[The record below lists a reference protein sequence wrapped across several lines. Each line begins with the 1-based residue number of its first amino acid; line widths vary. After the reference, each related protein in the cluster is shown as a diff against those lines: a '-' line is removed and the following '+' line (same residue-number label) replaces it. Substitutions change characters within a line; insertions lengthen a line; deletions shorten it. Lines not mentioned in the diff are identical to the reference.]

1 MRPIKRSGERA
12 LAGIPRRASGQEEA
26 DMKPVNASHGK
37 RNRQRLASIA
47 TAGPVSI
54 GADFGP
60 RRQENAKAPPGET
73 GLSLGART
81 GGSPQA

>member
-60 RRQENAKAPPGET
+60 RRQENAKAPPEET